1 MSLGARER
9 HALDSIEH
17 RLAHSDPRLAA
28 LLGTFARLTS
38 GEDMPARERIETGR
52 WPARPWPLPRQ
63 GPAPR
68 RRPGHRAG
76 HRRGW
81 QAMTLVWL
89 VLTVTLA
96 TVALAAGHGG
106 KPACK
111 ASWAMV
117 CATHA
122 FRHGTPV
129 TTP

>member
-17 RLAHSDPRLAA
+17 GLAYSDPRLAA
-28 LLGTFARLTS
+28 LLATFARLTS
-38 GEDMPARERIETGR
+38 GEDMPARERIETAG
-52 WPARPWPLPRQ
+52 WPARLWPRPGQ
-63 GPAPR
+63 GPVPR
-68 RRPGHRAG
+68 RRPAHRVG

-96 TVALAAGHGG
+96 TVALAVGHNG

-122 FRHGTPV
+122 FRHGVPV